1 MAGILSLYAAVT
13 QIEFPGTHPHGIGNA
28 WSWLARILNLKPKR
42 ITAQLVL
49 SFLQVAGYRLL
60 QVYNRQFRKMLLL
73 IKEEVLQRL
82 PQESLASATR
92 LQLFVMDYEQ
102 AGGVIAKPKG
112 LI

>member
-13 QIEFPGTHPHGIGNA
+13 QIDFPGNHPHGIANG
-28 WSWLARILNLKPKR
+28 WSWIARMLNLKPKR

-49 SFLQVAGYRLL
+49 SFLQVAGFRLL
-60 QVYNRQFRKMLLL
+60 QVYNRQFRKLLAV
-73 IKEEVLQRL
+73 IKEDVLPKL

-92 LQLFVMDYEQ
+92 LQLFLMDYEQ